1 MSCYGQPPIW
11 QVLPWQTKK
20 ERSGSVALAT
30 ARNKTSQ
37 RGMEGGRNG
46 GMKRGERR
54 AERSDVENKERA
66 CSPLESGAD
75 EPPSSTSVQGLPV
88 SLSLSPA
95 QRVERPSGYKK
106 RATDELRHFKS
117 ASTVLINTII
127 IRMIF
132 FFREKKKRQ
141 QEPDGLGSE
150 APPPPD
156 RQHRVSSST
165 ASDP

>member
-1 MSCYGQPPIW
+1 M
-11 QVLPWQTKK
+11 
-20 ERSGSVALAT
+20 
-30 ARNKTSQ
+30 
-37 RGMEGGRNG
+37 
-46 GMKRGERR
+46 
-54 AERSDVENKERA
+54 ENKERA

-106 RATDELRHFKS
+106 RATDLLRHFKS

-165 ASDP
+165 ASDPFHPQLRILRNK